1 MNYELIASY
10 NNTFFKDLGVNVL
23 AGGNAYTFIRKD
35 LDAST
40 VNGLTIYDLYALSN
54 SVASPSLS
62 NSRLEKESILFL
74 PAVILN
80 TRNL

>member
-1 MNYELIASY
+1 MRTADPDWFESWFYGTGQRYQTEMNYELIVFTTILS
-10 NNTFFKDLGVNVL
+10 FKDLGVNVL

-54 SVASPSLS
+54 SVASPL
-62 NSRLEKESILFL
+62 
-74 PAVILN
+74 
-80 TRNL
+80 